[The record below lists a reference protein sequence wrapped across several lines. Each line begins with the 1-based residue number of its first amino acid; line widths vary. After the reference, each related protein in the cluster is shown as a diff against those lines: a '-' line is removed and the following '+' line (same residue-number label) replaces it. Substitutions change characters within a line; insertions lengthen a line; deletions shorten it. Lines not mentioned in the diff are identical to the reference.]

1 MVSVTHVHSFLITK
15 ARHFVFYNFVT
26 VFVFGLIYY
35 ALQYFDGKTF
45 VSNRAITDQH
55 AHKTNTFTLI
65 ECIHFSLV
73 TQTTIGYGG
82 MIPLSKL
89 CVLVNSLQLFS
100 IFWITATSI
109 SK

>member
-1 MVSVTHVHSFLITK
+1 MVAHNQANIMLVAK
-15 ARHFVFYNFVT
+15 ARHFVYYNILA

-35 ALQYFDGKTF
+35 LLQFMDKQTF
-45 VSNRAITDQH
+45 VSNQAIGDQG
-55 AHKTNTFTLI
+55 KNKINYTLI

-82 MIPLSKL
+82 MIPLSHE
-89 CVLVNSLQLFS
+89 CVFINSLQLFS